1 MFRMICAGSV
11 LSIILLI
18 SSIPNAYGGIVATR
32 FQSKTVPQECL
43 GGSGKDSKVG
53 LWSCSEKTTRYNWEI
68 VETFNPE
75 IFYIRN
81 IARRHRCLG
90 SKSDNQKL
98 RYYPGDQ
105 GECREISLERW
116 RIKDE
121 NGKNYTKDDVRNGM
135 IDKTVRLVNEQN
147 GKCITEISKKARLR
161 PCNGSQGQLFKIIET
176 KEVVD
181 PPRPPR
187 PPIKEP

>member
-1 MFRMICAGSV
+1 MFKMIFTASA
-11 LSIILLI
+11 LSIISSMSTI
-18 SSIPNAYGGIVATR
+18 SHVYAGIVATR

-53 LWSCSEKTTRYNWEI
+53 LWSCSETTTRYNWEI

-121 NGKNYTKDDVRNGM
+121 NGKNYTKDDVRNG
-135 IDKTVRLVNEQN
+135 IIGKTVRLVNEQN
-147 GKCITEISKKARLR
+147 GKCVTEIDKKARLR
-161 PCNGSQGQLFKIIET
+161 PCSDSQAELFKIIEPIGST
-176 KEVVD
+176 KIL
-181 PPRPPR
+181 RLGQ
-187 PPIKEP
+187 